1 MSAPVTIRPALAH
14 DAAALR
20 RLAAL
25 DSASPPRGA
34 VLLAEV
40 EGELWAALP
49 LDGGPA
55 IGDPFRPS
63 GDLVRL
69 LELRASQLTGGDG
82 RRPRSRRRRPSPS
95 VRGAPRSGGGTTR
108 GAPASRPPIHRAW
121 AGGRPGAPRAR
132 RRYGRD
138 GDGSNRPPERSAR
151 ARAARAGRD
160 RRTGTGRWRACGS
173 VPDGWPTSGAP
184 RPWFPCDSLRA
195 CGWSSISLTAAW

>member
-14 DAAALR
+14 DAAALS

-69 LELRASQLTGGDG
+69 LELRASQLMGGDG
-82 RRPRSRRRRPSPS
+82 RRPRKRRRGSLVPLRRLRRRP
-95 VRGAPRSGGGTTR
+95 APV
-108 GAPASRPPIHRAW
+108 AP
-121 AGGRPGAPRAR
+121 
-132 RRYGRD
+132 
-138 GDGSNRPPERSAR
+138 E
-151 ARAARAGRD
+151 AA
-160 RRTGTGRWRACGS
+160 
-173 VPDGWPTSGAP
+173 
-184 RPWFPCDSLRA
+184 
-195 CGWSSISLTAAW
+195 